1 MIKESFNPQFEA
13 SPHGEQ
19 LESAMTFREDKD
31 KVAVKERS
39 PQEIQELKD
48 KLSFVARSL
57 SKNFNLKFIPG
68 KSWAAGLSE
77 KFERERR
84 EHPDKSLEEFNEKLL
99 TPEVMTYPEDDL
111 LERNEGYIFGVFR
124 HEIGHIKHSDYK
136 SLLES
141 QENAKKEGYKPI
153 DLFVIYDAW
162 EDGRSNTLEGKSS
175 KAARFRIGTYLK
187 EDIAEALMHEFENKP
202 LPIQYGAL
210 CWAKGA
216 ESFIDGFDFEAMKS
230 KIKDEKVLKAY
241 EETEK
246 HLNKY
251 LEESKGRKAFK
262 DILWEKGWPIFK
274 ELIDKYI
281 EDEAKKNYDESQ
293 SGGKQSKEGDQSQET
308 RPQESENQK
317 GDKKQTEKSKSQAS
331 EQKPDESKS
340 LEEESKQVSSEESK
354 SWDELSEKEKE
365 QYINQAREKLS
376 QEERKFVKQL
386 QPKSMEIKEK
396 EDGSIEIN
404 PQTVNQEDVE
414 KAEVQEEKFKQKE
427 KEQKQQIQQAKERSA
442 EDIKKSLE
450 TLKERETGLT
460 KEERELYGEYF
471 SAVKKHINLL
481 AERLDEVFPPQEE
494 AGWGSGYRRGK
505 RIDVKKIAREVPTE
519 RGRFFEKKEV
529 PEIKEAAF
537 SLLVDVSGSMRGERI
552 EEALKAAILMAE
564 AFSKKG
570 IPFEILA
577 FHDKLLELKQFG
589 QDYFG
594 KKKMELMRVLKE
606 VHTSNASYN
615 DDGFAVDAASR
626 RLQRRLLE
634 NDAQGALIVF
644 SDGRPEPSS
653 EHSGAEWELHDIV
666 NKWSKKIP
674 LIGVGIGPGMKET
687 IKEYYGKNGLPV
699 PDVSKLPSELLNILR
714 KQLARFEQRNR

>member
-1 MIKESFNPQFEA
+1 
-13 SPHGEQ
+13 
-19 LESAMTFREDKD
+19 MTFREDKD
-31 KVAVKERS
+31 KIAIKERS

-57 SKNFNLKFIPG
+57 SKNFNLKFVPG

-77 KFERERR
+77 RFERERR
-84 EHPDKSLEEFNEKLL
+84 KHPDKSLEEFDEKLL
-99 TPEVMTYPEDDL
+99 TPEVMTYPENDL
-111 LERNEGYIFGVFR
+111 LERDEDYIFGVFR
-124 HEIGHIKHSDYK
+124 HEIGHIKHSDYQ

-141 QENAKKEGYKPI
+141 QENAKEEGYKPL

-187 EDIAEALMHEFENKP
+187 EDVAEALMHEFENKP

-216 ESFIDGFDFEAMKS
+216 ESFIDDFDFEAMKS
-230 KIKDEKVLKAY
+230 KIKDEKVLRAY

-281 EDEAKKNYDESQ
+281 EDEAKKNYNESQ
-293 SGGKQSKEGDQSQET
+293 SGDEHPDDQSQET
-308 RPQESENQK
+308 QPQESENQK
-317 GDKKQTEKSKSQAS
+317 GDEKQAEKGEPQSG
-331 EQKPDESKS
+331 EQKSDESKFS
-340 LEEESKQVSSEESK
+340 EEESEEVGDEESK
-354 SWDELSEKEKE
+354 SWDELSEQEKE

-376 QEERKFVKQL
+376 QEEREFVKQL

-396 EDGSIEIN
+396 EDGSMEIN
-404 PQTVNQEDVE
+404 PQAIIPEDVE
-414 KAEVQEEKFKQKE
+414 KAESQEEEFKQKE
-427 KEQKQQIQQAKERSA
+427 KEQKQQIQQAKE
-442 EDIKKSLE
+442 ETTKDIKKSLE
-450 TLKERETGLT
+450 ILKERETGLT
-460 KEERELYGEYF
+460 KEDRELYGEYF
-471 SAVKKHINLL
+471 SSVKKHINILV
-481 AERLDEVFPPQEE
+481 ERLDEVFPPQEE
-494 AGWGSGYRRGK
+494 AEWESGHRRGK
-505 RIDVKKIAREVPTE
+505 RIDVRKIAREIPTE

-552 EEALKAAILMAE
+552 EEALKAAVLMAE

-577 FHDKLLELKQFG
+577 FHDKLLELKQFE

-615 DDGFAVDAASR
+615 DDGFAVDGASR

-653 EHSGAEWELHDIV
+653 EHSGAEWELHDMV

-699 PDVSKLPSELLNILR
+699 PDVSKLPRELLNILR